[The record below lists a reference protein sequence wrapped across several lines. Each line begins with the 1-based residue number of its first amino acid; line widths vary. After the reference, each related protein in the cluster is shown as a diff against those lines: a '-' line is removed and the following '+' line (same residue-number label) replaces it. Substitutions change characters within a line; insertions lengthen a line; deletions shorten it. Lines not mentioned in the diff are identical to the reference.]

1 MNGRSSRM
9 KDNVRL
15 DNSVVTQR
23 FTGGARGMHLK
34 RTPMQDR
41 NESCLLSMRAGA
53 SNLFAGSTR
62 EVE

>member
-1 MNGRSSRM
+1 M

-23 FTGGARGMHLK
+23 FAGGAYGMHLK

-41 NESCLLSMRAGA
+41 NESCLLSMHAGA

>member
-1 MNGRSSRM
+1 M